1 MVGILAGAG
10 MLSLLGTLAVVA
22 RQRQACPHPPRE
34 GMHRTRCAPAS
45 FISTRSGCSHAGE
58 RTLAQTLRRPLRGS
72 SPLTRGKRRGSRA
85 RGPWRAGRGSADLPD
100 IVPTAD
106 VKGRGGCLPRG
117 AGIDVRDLEGDV
129 ADAGTPETRALTLTE
144 DAGSKLF
151 GLRLLTES
159 ATQSQPA

>member
-1 MVGILAGAG
+1 M
-10 MLSLLGTLAVVA
+10 
-22 RQRQACPHPPRE
+22 
-34 GMHRTRCAPAS
+34 
-45 FISTRSGCSHAGE
+45 
-58 RTLAQTLRRPLRGS
+58 
-72 SPLTRGKRRGSRA
+72 
-85 RGPWRAGRGSADLPD
+85 
-100 IVPTAD
+100 
-106 VKGRGGCLPRG
+106 KGRGGCLPRG